1 MRSPPAELA
10 VFTGRPAFSE
20 PLHVGRPNVGDT
32 ERVLERIRGA
42 LDRRWLTNN
51 GPLVREVE
59 ERIGKLTGVRRCIA
73 VGNAT
78 SGLQLVARALE
89 LKGEVIVPSWTF
101 VGTAQA
107 LSWIGLEPVFCE
119 IDAETHN
126 LDPAAVAAAI
136 TPRTSAILGVHLW
149 GRSCDVEG
157 LAAVAEAHGIPLL
170 FDAAHALGCS
180 HRGRPVGGLGL
191 AEVFSLHATKVV
203 SAAEGGVIT
212 TDDEELADRL
222 YFTRSFGYAGYDT
235 VVALGINAKMD
246 ELSAALALTGLEHLD
261 ELVAVNRRNHRA
273 YERLLAGVDD
283 VRLLRYDES
292 ERNNYQY
299 VVLEVEGA
307 LERDTLIAALHAE
320 NVLARRYFRWVPY
333 EG

>member
-1 MRSPPAELA
+1 
-10 VFTGRPAFSE
+10 
-20 PLHVGRPNVGDT
+20 
-32 ERVLERIRGA
+32 
-42 LDRRWLTNN
+42 
-51 GPLVREVE
+51 
-59 ERIGKLTGVRRCIA
+59 
-73 VGNAT
+73 
-78 SGLQLVARALE
+78 
-89 LKGEVIVPSWTF
+89 
-101 VGTAQA
+101 
-107 LSWIGLEPVFCE
+107 
-119 IDAETHN
+119 
-126 LDPAAVAAAI
+126 
-136 TPRTSAILGVHLW
+136 
-149 GRSCDVEG
+149 
-157 LAAVAEAHGIPLL
+157 
-170 FDAAHALGCS
+170 
-180 HRGRPVGGLGL
+180 
-191 AEVFSLHATKVV
+191 
-203 SAAEGGVIT
+203 VIT

-320 NVLARRYFRWVPY
+320 NVLARRYFHPGCHRSPPY
-333 EG
+333 SERGLTLDVTERVSGRVVALPTGTAIEEDDIEIICSIIALAAQYGDEIAAALPSSA

>member
-157 LAAVAEAHGIPLL
+157 LAAVAEVHGGG
-170 FDAAHALGCS
+170 ALMS
-180 HRGRPVGGLGL
+180 SQIAR
-191 AEVFSLHATKVV
+191 KVV
-203 SAAEGGVIT
+203 TAFRQPETMESAKA
-212 TDDEELADRL
+212 RL
-222 YFTRSFGYAGYDT
+222 SS
-235 VVALGINAKMD
+235 LC
-246 ELSAALALTGLEHLD
+246 L
-261 ELVAVNRRNHRA
+261 
-273 YERLLAGVDD
+273 ERLSTA
-283 VRLLRYDES
+283 S
-292 ERNNYQY
+292 C
-299 VVLEVEGA
+299 GA
-307 LERDTLIAALHAE
+307 R
-320 NVLARRYFRWVPY
+320 
-333 EG
+333 